1 MSRIA
6 RIARRFAGVHFTP
19 KAALSAAV
27 PALVVVFLPGWWA
40 YGAAAVWFLMWL
52 WLISSDYGEAVGP
65 DDLTV
70 TRTVPVKLS
79 IGVAN
84 PVTLHVVNR
93 SSRIARIAGR
103 ETPPAGFTGERAI
116 APFEI
121 EPHGEAEITFDF
133 TPPSRGAFTFGD
145 VGIRTLG
152 PRGVAGR
159 RFDVPGALDVRV
171 YPDITAVTGYSLL
184 ARKGALHEIGIR
196 AARFSG
202 LGTEFESL
210 RDYEPGDD
218 YRDIDWKATARRGA
232 PVVRRFEAE
241 RSQTVMLAIDAGRL
255 MTPRVGTLTKLDRS
269 VNAAL
274 LLAWLAAQAGD
285 NVGLLVFARDVQV
298 FLPPRKGHKQ
308 FLRILEALYAVEG
321 RIEEPDYAGA
331 LRFLAT
337 RVTKRSLVVLFTE
350 LVGTEPSRR
359 LLGVLGGIAPRHL
372 PLVVTQR
379 NAAVERIATAV
390 PETESE
396 VFHATVAQDL
406 LHDKAGA
413 LALLAARGSLVL
425 DVEPEALSVAAVN
438 RYLEIKARGRL

>member
-1 MSRIA
+1 MNVFTRIV
-6 RIARRFAGVHFTP
+6 RRFAGVHLAP
-19 KAALSAAV
+19 KAALLAAL
-27 PALVVVFLPGWWA
+27 PAVVLVFLPGWWA
-40 YGAAAVWFLMWL
+40 YGATALWFVVWL
-52 WLISSDYGEAVGP
+52 WLVRRDYALAVGA
-65 DDLTV
+65 DELTV

-79 IGVAN
+79 IGVPN
-84 PVTLHVVNR
+84 PVTLHVSNR
-93 SSRIARIAGR
+93 SARVALIAGR
-103 ETPPAGFTGERAI
+103 ETPPAGFVGERAI

-121 EPHGEAEITFDF
+121 EPQGEADVAFEF
-133 TPPSRGAFTFGD
+133 TPPSRGSYLFGD
-145 VGIRTLG
+145 IGIRTLG
-152 PRGVAGR
+152 PLGFAGK
-159 RFDVPGALDVRV
+159 RFDAPAVREVRV

-184 ARKGALHEIGIR
+184 ARKGALHEIGVR

-255 MTPRVGTLTKLDRS
+255 MTPRVGPLTKLDRS
-269 VNAAL
+269 VNATL
-274 LLAWLAAQAGD
+274 LLAWLASQAGD
-285 NVGLLVFARDVQV
+285 NVGLLVFARDVEV

-321 RIEEPDYAGA
+321 RVEEPDYAGA
-331 LRFLAT
+331 LRFLAM

-372 PLVVTQR
+372 PLVITQR
-379 NAAVERIATAV
+379 NAQVERVATAV
-390 PETESE
+390 PADESG
-396 VFHATVAQDL
+396 VFRATVAQDL

-413 LALLAARGSLVL
+413 LRLLAARGSLVL
-425 DVEPEALSVAAVN
+425 DVEPETLSVAAVN

>member
-1 MSRIA
+1 MNLLT
-6 RIARRFAGVHFTP
+6 RIARRASGAYLAP
-19 KAALSAAV
+19 RAALAAAL
-27 PALVVVFLPGWWA
+27 PAVVLVFLSGWWA
-40 YGAAAVWFLMWL
+40 YGATAVWFVVWL
-52 WLISSDYGEAVGP
+52 WLVRSEYRGAVGP
-65 DDLTV
+65 HDVTI
-70 TRTVPVKLS
+70 TRTVPVKFS

-93 SSRIARIAGR
+93 SSRVARIAGR
-103 ETPPAGFTGERAI
+103 ETPPAGFAGERAI
-116 APFEI
+116 SPFEI
-121 EPHGEAEITFDF
+121 EPHGEAEIAFEF
-133 TPPSRGAFTFGD
+133 TPPARGAYSFGN

-152 PRGVAGR
+152 PLGVAGR
-159 RFDVPGALDVRV
+159 RFDAPGTRDVRV

-184 ARKGALHEIGIR
+184 ARKGALHEIGVR

-202 LGTEFESL
+202 LGTEYESL

-255 MTPRVGTLTKLDRS
+255 MTPRVGALTKLDRS

-274 LLAWLAAQAGD
+274 LLAWLASQAGD

-379 NAAVERIATAV
+379 NAQIERVATAV

-396 VFHATVAQDL
+396 VFRATVAQDL

-413 LALLAARGSLVL
+413 LRLLAARGSLVL

>member
-1 MSRIA
+1 MSRLA
-6 RIARRFAGVHFTP
+6 RIARRASGVHLTP
-19 KAALSAAV
+19 RAALVAAL
-27 PALVVVFLPGWWA
+27 PAVVLVFLPGWWA
-40 YGAAAVWFLMWL
+40 YGATAVWFVLWL
-52 WLISSDYGEAVGP
+52 WLVSSDLGESVGEG
-65 DDLTV
+65 DLHV

-79 IGVAN
+79 IGVGN
-84 PVTLHVVNR
+84 PVKLHIVNH
-93 SSRIARIAGR
+93 SSLTARIAGR
-103 ETPPAGFTGERAI
+103 ETPPAGFAGERAI
-116 APFEI
+116 SPFEI
-121 EPHGEAEITFDF
+121 EPHGEAEIALEF
-133 TPPSRGAFTFGD
+133 TPPSRGAYSFGD

-152 PRGVAGR
+152 PFGVAGR
-159 RFDVPGALDVRV
+159 RFDLPAAQEVRV

-202 LGTEFESL
+202 LGTEYESL

-241 RSQTVMLAIDAGRL
+241 RSQTVVLAIDAGRL
-255 MTPRVGTLTKLDRS
+255 MTPRVGPLTKLDRS

-274 LLAWLAAQAGD
+274 LLAWLASQAGD
-285 NVGLLVFARDVQV
+285 NVGLLVFARDVEV

-308 FLRILEALYAVEG
+308 FLRTLEALYAVEG
-321 RIEEPDYAGA
+321 RVEEPDYAAA
-331 LRFLAT
+331 LRFLAM

-379 NAAVERIATAV
+379 NAEVERVATAV
-390 PETESE
+390 PDSESDA
-396 VFHATVAQDL
+396 FRATVAQDL
-406 LHDKAGA
+406 LHDKAAA
-413 LALLAARGSLVL
+413 LRLLAAHGSLVL
-425 DVEPEALSVAAVN
+425 DVEPEALTVAAVN